1 MATCEICGKTVDKT
15 KKVKIDRV
23 VLEVCN
29 QCAVFGESV
38 EDSTMP
44 TSSAVKT
51 QRIFSQKTQKKPED
65 VVKEDYVLVDNY
77 PEIVRKAR
85 QQIGI
90 EQKDLAKMINEKQS
104 VISKIESGS
113 FQPDD
118 AIVKKLERALKINL
132 REKL

>member
-29 QCAVFGESV
+29 QCAVFGEPV

>member
-1 MATCEICGKTVDKT
+1 MPTCEICGKSVDKT
-15 KKVKIDRV
+15 KKIKIDRV
-23 VLEVCN
+23 VLEVCD
-29 QCAVFGESV
+29 QCAVYGVPV

-44 TSSAVKT
+44 TSTAVKT
-51 QRIFSQKTQKKPED
+51 QRIFSQKTQKTPA
-65 VVKEDYVLVDNY
+65 VKEDYVLVDNY

-90 EQKDLAKMINEKQS
+90 EQKDLAKRINEKQS

-118 AIVKKLERALKINL
+118 AIVKKLEKALKIKL